1 MNMRKRTLLAL
12 GLVTAT
18 VALSSCNSMPKEIKV
33 EDIKEEIL
41 YMRSDGSGQVAYVE
55 DFKEKYLKLDELKGY
70 ITSELSAYNKKYGEK
85 AAVLSEIELKGGKV
99 RVVLTFKSA
108 EVYTAFNS
116 KKGENNTKF
125 PTVSEALSEF
135 GELTFTEAGSEGNV
149 KKAAAEVLT
158 DKYNIAVID
167 GPMLFQTGNKIK
179 YYSGGTPEDEH
190 HIRVDEGN
198 KAVVVYSK

>member
-1 MNMRKRTLLAL
+1 MKKRTLLAL

-18 VALSSCNSMPKEIKV
+18 VALSSCNSMPKEINI
-33 EDIKEEIL
+33 EDIKEETL

-55 DFKEKYLKLDELKGY
+55 DFKEKYLNLDELKGY
-70 ITSELSAYNKKYGEK
+70 ISSELSVYNKKYGEK
-85 AAVLSEIELKGGKV
+85 SAELSKIELNGGKV
-99 RVVLTFKSA
+99 RAVLTFKSA

-125 PTVSEALSEF
+125 PTVAEALSEF
-135 GELTFTEAGSEGNV
+135 GELTFTEAGSEEDI
-149 KKAAAEVLT
+149 KKAADEVLT
-158 DKYNIAVID
+158 DKYNIAVIE

-179 YYSGGTPEDEH
+179 YYSGGDLVDEH
-190 HIRVDEGN
+190 HIRVDEDN

>member
-1 MNMRKRTLLAL
+1 MKKKTLLAL
-12 GLVTAT
+12 GLVAAT
-18 VALSSCNSMPKEIKV
+18 VVLSSCNSMPKEIKV
-33 EDIKEEIL
+33 EDIKEETL

-55 DFKEKYLKLDELKGY
+55 DFKEKYLNLDELKGY
-70 ITSELSAYNKKYGEK
+70 ISSELSAYNKKYGEK

-99 RVVLTFKSA
+99 RVVLTFKSI

-135 GELTFTEAGSEGNV
+135 VELTFTEAGSEGNV

-179 YYSGGTPEDEH
+179 YYSGGTLDDEH

>member
-1 MNMRKRTLLAL
+1 MKKRTLLAL

-33 EDIKEEIL
+33 EDIKEETL

-70 ITSELSAYNKKYGEK
+70 ISSELSAYN
-85 AAVLSEIELKGGKV
+85 IELKGGKV
-99 RVVLTFKSA
+99 RVVLTFKSI

-135 GELTFTEAGSEGNV
+135 GELTFTEAGSEGNI

-158 DKYNIAVID
+158 DKYNIAVIE

>member
-1 MNMRKRTLLAL
+1 MKKRTLLAL
-12 GLVTAT
+12 GLVTIT
-18 VALSSCNSMPKEIKV
+18 VALSSCNSMPKEINV
-33 EDIKEEIL
+33 EDIKEETL

-55 DFKEKYLKLDELKGY
+55 DFKEKYLNLDELKGY
-70 ITSELSAYNKKYGEK
+70 ISSELSAYNKKYGEK
-85 AAVLSEIELKGGKV
+85 AAELSKIELNAGKV
-99 RVVLTFKSA
+99 WAVLTFKSA

-135 GELTFTEAGSEGNV
+135 GELTFTEAGSEEDI
-149 KKAAAEVLT
+149 KKAADEVFT
-158 DKYNIAVID
+158 DKYNITVIE

-179 YYSGGTPEDEH
+179 YYSGGTLLDEH
-190 HIRVDEGN
+190 HIRVDEGG